1 MQHFAKTDGLNLF
14 RLRKYLCLISILMPI
29 LIRLYIAV
37 SWQFLLN
44 STTPPSG
51 ASSSSNGTSFN
62 GTIPS
67 LNSTIPKTNSTTNS
81 TPAAISGTLD
91 ATNFGKYDQLVQACL
106 ATGAHC
112 IIDIHNYA
120 RFNGL
125 IIGQGGPSNAD
136 FANLWSQIAVK
147 VMSSS

>member
-1 MQHFAKTDGLNLF
+1 M
-14 RLRKYLCLISILMPI
+14 SILN
-29 LIRLYIAV
+29 RLYIAV

-44 STTPPSG
+44 STTPPSS
-51 ASSSSNGTSFN
+51 ASSGTSF
-62 GTIPS
+62 
-67 LNSTIPKTNSTTNS
+67 NSTIPKTNSTTNS
-81 TPAAISGTLD
+81 TRAAISGALD

-136 FANLWSQIAVK
+136 FANLWSLRLQ
-147 VMSSS
+147 

>member
-1 MQHFAKTDGLNLF
+1 
-14 RLRKYLCLISILMPI
+14 
-29 LIRLYIAV
+29 V

-51 ASSSSNGTSFN
+51 ASSSSNGTS
-62 GTIPS
+62 
-67 LNSTIPKTNSTTNS
+67 LNSTIPNTNSTANS
-81 TPAAISGTLD
+81 TQAVISGALD

-147 VMSSS
+147 VMSSSSIQILHLTASSTRTNQTLSSGS